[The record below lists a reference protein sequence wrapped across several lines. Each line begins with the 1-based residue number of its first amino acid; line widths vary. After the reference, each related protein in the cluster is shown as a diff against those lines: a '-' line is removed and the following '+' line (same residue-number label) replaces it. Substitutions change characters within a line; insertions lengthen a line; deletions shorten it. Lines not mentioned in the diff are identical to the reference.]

1 MSSSEDEDFQSSPS
15 RSPSPKRANGKKAG
29 GGAKNKTIEQRYQKK
44 SQLEHILLRPDT
56 YIGSTEVHTQ
66 ALWVMEEGQERMT
79 YKTINYVPGLYK
91 IVDEILVNAADVKA
105 RESEEH
111 QGKTLKPGARRMSA
125 IKIDINKA
133 TGRISI
139 WNDGEG
145 IPVAIHQEHQVY
157 VPEMIFGQLLT
168 SDNYDDSECR
178 VTGGRNGYGA
188 KLTNIFSREFSVECG
203 DGERKKKFKMTWT
216 RNMGQKS
223 EPEISAFSGTDFVK
237 ISFVP
242 DFTKFGMTGL
252 DDDVL
257 CLLRKRAYDLA
268 GTSGVKVFLNGTRIG
283 INSFTEYVDLYLG
296 TGGKK
301 GSRAEEANK
310 SDEEDYDV
318 DSDDDDGEWG
328 GEKKKKRGKATK
340 KRTKKGGDD
349 AGAGED
355 NEGNGENGVEKKV
368 IKIHDKQ
375 WRWEVVISSTDGGQF
390 QQVSF
395 VNSICTTKGGTHVS
409 HVLEPLLAAIVKKA
423 NAKNRGGMEIKSA
436 HVKQHL
442 WIFVSC
448 LIVNPAFDSQTK
460 ETLTT
465 KPARFGSKCA
475 LADKTISGV
484 VKSAIVENVVMWAQ
498 TKQQVE
504 LRKQMKVG
512 KTKGRERLAGI
523 PKLEDA
529 NDAGGRHSQECTLI
543 LTEGDSAKTSCL
555 AGLSVVGRD
564 RFGVFPLRGKL
575 LNVRDA
581 SFKQLAENKEI
592 QNILKI
598 VGLQVNDRTEDAR
611 GLRYGSLMIMTDQ
624 DHDGSHIK
632 GLLINMMHHYWPQL
646 LKCRGFLKEF
656 VTPIV
661 KVSKNNVEKAF
672 YTIPEYEQWK
682 RSCNTTGWKIKYY
695 KGLGTSTDR
704 EFKEYFNDLAKHQID
719 FVWSGQHDGELI
731 DMAFNKR
738 RAEDRK
744 RWLQSYREGTYV
756 DHNASSLS
764 YADFVNK
771 ELILFSRYDTERSI
785 PQLVDGWKPGQ
796 RKVLFACIKKNMKHE
811 LKVAQLAGYVSEVSA
826 YHHGEASLQQ
836 TIVTMAQRFV
846 GSNNLNFLEP
856 VGQFGSRKEGGKD
869 ASAARYIFTKLAF
882 YTRLVFHEADDPIL
896 EYEYEEGQRI
906 EPKMYVPVIPTVL
919 VNGSEGI
926 GTGWSSFVPNYNPRD
941 IIANLKRYI
950 DGEEMQRMSPWYR
963 GFKGRIEANAAGT
976 GFETSGLIE
985 KCADDAYQIT
995 ELPIKRWTQDYKEW
1009 LEEQLPTA
1017 EKRDTLIADYRDCS
1031 SHEEIHFTVKVS
1043 EDRLDRPVR
1052 EGLEKYFK
1060 LKTSLSTTNL
1070 TLFDPLGRVQRYA
1083 NELEIIKE
1091 FAPVRLEFYNRRKA
1105 YCLAML
1111 EKARR
1116 ILSNRLRFIL
1126 AVISGELV
1134 VSNKRKNVL
1143 VEELFSKGYDPMK
1156 EIEDAAEAE
1165 IRAALKRDATID
1177 DEALAEGADEEG
1189 EEEIVA
1195 GCTAKDYDYLLGM
1208 ALWSLTLEKVEDLR
1222 GEMREK
1228 EVELEDLKR
1237 TSVQTLWKRDLD
1249 ALLVALDKQDEIDEM
1264 LLQEGRKFQKKA
1276 RGGQAALMAKKKG
1289 KAAPRGGKAAP
1300 RKKKRHS
1307 DSSEES
1313 ISSESSS
1320 EEESADDSGEESDED
1335 TYTPPKKAKGGSKVS
1350 PPNRGVSSAA
1360 SRSPSGV
1367 NTPASTRHN
1376 ELDTASSATA
1386 DLNKK
1391 DEKAEGQKTEAGSL
1405 RASES
1410 GNVPATWKAETMKEE
1425 VQDYACPLKAEI
1437 EAGVPDG
1444 SAFVCGYEN
1453 ADMDVYPPRSSS
1465 VSAPVPAPVI
1475 AKPLSLLERLKLG
1488 SSTSSLLSVGGT
1500 KKQLTLEEIFGSKI
1514 AKPASAS
1521 EKPDALA
1528 TNCEN
1533 VAAGGATSAS
1543 SRSQAGK
1550 SLFLAS
1556 EDDASPAKSAGG
1568 SASSA
1573 AAAAAESGRQS
1584 ALASQES
1591 VREKKRKKV
1600 ASDSEEDS
1608 RKGERTRKKALVLSS
1623 DDDAKSEVDSPAK
1636 KKSSTP
1642 RKPAAKQR
1650 AASKKKR
1657 ASSDDEKSEN
1667 SSVASPLSS
1676 SRPQRRAAATPR
1688 KYAISDSSEEDTES
1702 DASIDSAEDDE

>member
-1 MSSSEDEDFQSSPS
+1 MSSSEDEEFQNSSPS
-15 RSPSPKRANGKKAG
+15 LSPAHSRPEKGKKSG
-29 GGAKNKTIEQRYQKK
+29 GGKPKTIEQRYQKK

-66 ALWVMEEGQERMT
+66 ALWVMEEGQETMV

-105 RESEEH
+105 REGEE
-111 QGKTLKPGARRMSA
+111 QKGKPLKPGARRMSA

-133 TGRISI
+133 SGRITI

-145 IPVAIHQEHQVY
+145 IPVAIHQEHKVY

-188 KLTNIFSREFSVECG
+188 KLTNIFSREFTVECA

-216 RNMGQKS
+216 KNMEQKS
-223 EPEISAFSGTDFVK
+223 ESEISSYNGTDYVK
-237 ISFVP
+237 ISFIP
-242 DFTKFGMTGL
+242 DFAKFGMTGF
-252 DDDVL
+252 DDDSL
-257 CLLRKRAYDLA
+257 SLLRKRAYDLA
-268 GTSGVKVFLNGTRIG
+268 GTSGVKVFLNGTRID
-283 INSFTEYVDLYLG
+283 INSFSQYVDLYLG
-296 TGGKK
+296 GRKSEKPSKEKEEFDESDDDWDEGPKRKKAAKKNGKK
-301 GSRAEEANK
+301 GELE
-310 SDEEDYDV
+310 DEEDV
-318 DSDDDDGEWG
+318 
-328 GEKKKKRGKATK
+328 A
-340 KRTKKGGDD
+340 
-349 AGAGED
+349 
-355 NEGNGENGVEKKV
+355 NGVEKKV

-409 HVLEPLLAAIVKKA
+409 HVIEPLLAAIVKKA
-423 NAKNRGGMEIKSA
+423 NTKNKGGMEIKAA

-465 KPARFGSKCA
+465 KPAKFGSKCT
-475 LADKTISGV
+475 LADKTIGQV
-484 VKSAIVENVVMWAQ
+484 VKSSIVENVVLWAQ

-529 NDAGGRHSQECTLI
+529 NDAGGRHSQDCTLI

-564 RFGVFPLRGKL
+564 RYGVFPLRGKL

-581 SFKQLAENKEI
+581 SFKQLTENKEI

-598 VGLQVNDRTEDAR
+598 VGLQVNDRTEDTR
-611 GLRYGSLMIMTDQ
+611 GLRYGSVMIMTDQ

-646 LKCRGFLKEF
+646 LKCRGFLKAF
-656 VTPIV
+656 STPIV

-704 EFKEYFNDLAKHQID
+704 EFKEYFNDLDKHQID

-731 DMAFNKR
+731 DMAFNKK

-744 RWLQSYREGTYV
+744 RWLQSYQEGTFV

-764 YADFVNK
+764 YSDFVNK

-869 ASAARYIFTKLAF
+869 ASAARYIFTRLAF

-919 VNGSEGI
+919 INGSEGI

-941 IIANLKRYI
+941 VIENLRRYI
-950 DGEEMQRMSPWYR
+950 DGEEMQRMTPWYR
-963 GFKGRIEANAAGT
+963 GFRGRIEENAAGT
-976 GFETSGLIE
+976 GFETIGLVRRCGE
-985 KCADDAYQIT
+985 DTYEIT

-1009 LEEQLPTA
+1009 LEENLPTA

-1031 SHEEIHFTVKVS
+1031 SHEEIHFTVKVG
-1043 EDRLDRPVR
+1043 EERVERPER

-1060 LKTSLSTTNL
+1060 LKSSLSITNL
-1070 TLFDPLGRVQRYA
+1070 TLFDPHGRVQRYA

-1091 FAPVRLEFYNRRKA
+1091 FAPIRLEFYHRRKA

-1126 AVISGELV
+1126 AVVNGELIIN
-1134 VSNKRKNVL
+1134 NKRKKAL
-1143 VEELFSKGYDPMK
+1143 IEELFSQGYDPMK
-1156 EIEDAAEAE
+1156 EIEDAANAG
-1165 IRAALKRDATID
+1165 IRAALKRDVTVD
-1177 DEALAEGADEEG
+1177 DEALAEGGEE

-1195 GCTAKDYDYLLGM
+1195 GCTAKHYDYLLGM
-1208 ALWSLTLEKVEDLR
+1208 PMWSLTLEKVEDLR
-1222 GEMREK
+1222 GEMRQK
-1228 EVELEDLKR
+1228 ELELEELR
-1237 TSVQTLWKRDLD
+1237 HTSVQTLWKRDLD
-1249 ALLVALDKQDEIDEM
+1249 ALVAALDKQDGIDEM
-1264 LLQEGRKFQKKA
+1264 LLQEGRKFQKNA
-1276 RGGQAALMAKKKG
+1276 RAGQALSQKQKQRKAAPQKGKQAAKKK
-1289 KAAPRGGKAAP
+1289 KQT
-1300 RKKKRHS
+1300 S
-1307 DSSEES
+1307 SSEES
-1313 ISSESSS
+1313 ISSESSEEDS
-1320 EEESADDSGEESDED
+1320 DSGASGESDEEEES
-1335 TYTPPKKAKGGSKVS
+1335 YTPPKKAKTTVSLPTGRPASGSATS
-1350 PPNRGVSSAA
+1350 CT
-1360 SRSPSGV
+1360 
-1367 NTPASTRHN
+1367 NTPASTDRRSAPAGSSSLFQGTSSKN
-1376 ELDTASSATA
+1376 LDGAKKGDAETTPNVSVAA
-1386 DLNKK
+1386 KK
-1391 DEKAEGQKTEAGSL
+1391 DEKANA
-1405 RASES
+1405 ES
-1410 GNVPATWKAETMKEE
+1410 SGDRP
-1425 VQDYACPLKAEI
+1425 EI
-1437 EAGVPDG
+1437 
-1444 SAFVCGYEN
+1444 
-1453 ADMDVYPPRSSS
+1453 PP
-1465 VSAPVPAPVI
+1465 PAPAI
-1475 AKPLSLLERLKLG
+1475 ARPLSLLERLKMGATG
-1488 SSTSSLLSVGGT
+1488 SALSSSYSQ
-1500 KKQLTLEEIFGSKI
+1500 KKQMTLEEIFGSKI
-1514 AKPASAS
+1514 ANKSVEKKSDAEKDEKSREDAGAS
-1521 EKPDALA
+1521 EARTGAERRDASRAETSLFLLSDEESNSKKKP
-1528 TNCEN
+1528 TSSSSSCSSSS
-1533 VAAGGATSAS
+1533 VSAS
-1543 SRSQAGK
+1543 SSSRGESESRSRV
-1550 SLFLAS
+1550 
-1556 EDDASPAKSAGG
+1556 
-1568 SASSA
+1568 SSQ
-1573 AAAAAESGRQS
+1573 SGQR
-1584 ALASQES
+1584 
-1591 VREKKRKKV
+1591 RRKP
-1600 ASDSEEDS
+1600 
-1608 RKGERTRKKALVLSS
+1608 LVLSS
-1623 DDDAKSEVDSPAK
+1623 DDESEEELETTSRKRKAHSSLESTPTTKAK
-1636 KKSSTP
+1636 KAVKQTTP
-1642 RKPAAKQR
+1642 
-1650 AASKKKR
+1650 KKKK
-1657 ASSDDEKSEN
+1657 ASSDEEVVSLDR
-1667 SSVASPLSS
+1667 ASIATDPSPCS
-1676 SRPQRRAAATPR
+1676 TRPQRRAAAAPK
-1688 KYAISDSSEEDTES
+1688 KYKISDS
-1702 DASIDSAEDDE
+1702 EDDEEDESAESSIPSDDDDDDD

>member
-1 MSSSEDEDFQSSPS
+1 MSSSEDEDFQSSSPS
-15 RSPSPKRANGKKAG
+15 RSPPRSTPENGKKSG
-29 GGAKNKTIEQRYQKK
+29 GGKPKTIEQRYQKK

-56 YIGSTEVHTQ
+56 YIGSTEMHTQ
-66 ALWVMEEGQERMT
+66 SLWVMEEGQECMV

-105 RESEEH
+105 REGEEKK
-111 QGKTLKPGARRMSA
+111 GKPLKPGARRMSA
-125 IKIDINKA
+125 IKIDINKSA
-133 TGRISI
+133 GRITI

-145 IPVAIHQEHQVY
+145 IPVAIHQEHKVY

-188 KLTNIFSREFSVECG
+188 KLTNIFSSEFTVECA

-216 RNMGQKS
+216 RNMGQKT
-223 EPEISAFSGTDFVK
+223 EPEISSYNGTDYVK

-242 DFTKFGMTGL
+242 DFAKFGMRGF
-252 DDDVL
+252 DDDSL
-257 CLLRKRAYDLA
+257 SLLRKRAYDLA
-268 GTSGVKVFLNGTRIG
+268 GTAGVRVFLNGTRIDVS
-283 INSFTEYVDLYLG
+283 SFSQYVDLYLG
-296 TGGKK
+296 G
-301 GSRAEEANK
+301 RK
-310 SDEEDYDV
+310 SEKPRKEKDEDDAGD
-318 DSDDDDGEWG
+318 DSDDDWDEGPKR
-328 GEKKKKRGKATK
+328 KKGAKKRK
-340 KRTKKGGDD
+340 KDGQDD
-349 AGAGED
+349 E
-355 NEGNGENGVEKKV
+355 ETENGVETKV
-368 IKIHDKQ
+368 IKIHEKQ
-375 WRWEVVISSTDGGQF
+375 WRWEIVISSTDGGQF

-395 VNSICTTKGGTHVS
+395 VNSICTTKGGSHVT

-423 NAKNRGGMEIKSA
+423 NTKNKGGMEIKAA

-465 KPARFGSKCA
+465 KPAKFGSKCT
-475 LADKTISGV
+475 LADKTIGAV
-484 VKSAIVENVVMWAQ
+484 VKSSIVENVVLWAQ

-512 KTKGRERLAGI
+512 KTKGRERLSGI

-564 RFGVFPLRGKL
+564 RYGVFPLRGKL

-581 SFKQLAENKEI
+581 SFKQLTENKEI

-611 GLRYGSLMIMTDQ
+611 GLRYGSVMIMTDQ

-646 LKCRGFLKEF
+646 LKCRGFLKAF
-656 VTPIV
+656 LTPIV

-682 RSCNTTGWKIKYY
+682 RSCNTTGWRIKYY

-704 EFKEYFNDLAKHQID
+704 EFKEYFNDLSKHQID

-744 RWLQSYREGTYV
+744 RWLQSYQEGTFV

-811 LKVAQLAGYVSEVSA
+811 IKVAQLAGYVAEVSA

-869 ASAARYIFTKLAF
+869 ASAARYIFTRLAF

-919 VNGSEGI
+919 INGSEGI

-941 IIANLKRYI
+941 VIENLRRYI
-950 DGEEMQRMSPWYR
+950 DGEEMQRMTPWYR
-963 GFKGRIEANAAGT
+963 GFRGKIEENSAGT
-976 GFETSGLIE
+976 GFETSGLVE
-985 KCADDAYQIT
+985 KCGEGAFEIT
-995 ELPIKRWTQDYKEW
+995 ELPIKKWTQDYKEW
-1009 LEEQLPTA
+1009 LEENLPTA

-1043 EDRLDRPVR
+1043 EERLERPER

-1070 TLFDPLGRVQRYA
+1070 TLFDPHGRVQRYA

-1091 FAPVRLEFYNRRKA
+1091 FAPIRLDFYHRRKA

-1111 EKARR
+1111 EKSRR

-1126 AVISGELV
+1126 AVVNGQLIIN
-1134 VSNKRKNVL
+1134 NKRKKVL
-1143 VEELFSKGYDPMK
+1143 VEELFSQGYDPMK
-1156 EIEDAAEAE
+1156 EIEDAANAG
-1165 IRAALKRDATID
+1165 IRAALKRDIAVD
-1177 DEALAEGADEEG
+1177 DEALAEGGEE

-1195 GCTAKDYDYLLGM
+1195 GCTAKHYDYLLGM
-1208 ALWSLTLEKVEDLR
+1208 PMWSLTLEKVEDLR

-1228 EVELEDLKR
+1228 ELELEELKR

-1249 ALLVALDKQDEIDEM
+1249 ALVAALDKQDEIDEM
-1264 LLQEGRKFQKKA
+1264 LLQEGRRFQKKA
-1276 RGGQAALMAKKKG
+1276 RAGQALLQAKKKL
-1289 KAAPRGGKAAP
+1289 KAAPQKGKPAA
-1300 RKKKRHS
+1300 KKKHS
-1307 DSSEES
+1307 TSSEES
-1313 ISSESSS
+1313 ISSESS
-1320 EEESADDSGEESDED
+1320 EEESDIDESDEES
-1335 TYTPPKKAKGGSKVS
+1335 YTPAKKPKSKGTL
-1350 PPNRGVSSAA
+1350 PSARPA
-1360 SRSPSGV
+1360 SAGALSCT
-1367 NTPASTRHN
+1367 NTPASSDRRRAVP
-1376 ELDTASSATA
+1376 TASTPVQ
-1386 DLNKK
+1386 NKNSQ
-1391 DEKAEGQKTEAGSL
+1391 DEK
-1405 RASES
+1405 
-1410 GNVPATWKAETMKEE
+1410 ETKKKE
-1425 VQDYACPLKAEI
+1425 DAA
-1437 EAGVPDG
+1437 AAANGT
-1444 SAFVCGYEN
+1444 N
-1453 ADMDVYPPRSSS
+1453 
-1465 VSAPVPAPVI
+1465 VSAPLESAEGDNGASVADRSKTSLPSPTI
-1475 AKPLSLLERLKLG
+1475 TKPLSLLERLKMG
-1488 SSTSSLLSVGGT
+1488 SSTSSILNASSSQ
-1500 KKQLTLEEIFGSKI
+1500 KKQMTLEEIFGSRI
-1514 AKPASAS
+1514 ANKPTTEKKKDTETDEKNGGEAAAPDSPAEGSAR
-1521 EKPDALA
+1521 
-1528 TNCEN
+1528 
-1533 VAAGGATSAS
+1533 VAA
-1543 SRSQAGK
+1543 RSET
-1550 SLFLAS
+1550 SLFLLS
-1556 EDDASPAKSAGG
+1556 DEETTKRPVSSSSSLGG
-1568 SASSA
+1568 NERS
-1573 AAAAAESGRQS
+1573 RV
-1584 ALASQES
+1584 ASQGS
-1591 VREKKRKKV
+1591 QGIQKRRKSKV
-1600 ASDSEEDS
+1600 
-1608 RKGERTRKKALVLSS
+1608 LVLSS
-1623 DDDAKSEVDSPAK
+1623 EDESDEEVETKSKKRKAEASLESTPKTKANKARRQSTPK
-1636 KKSSTP
+1636 KK
-1642 RKPAAKQR
+1642 
-1650 AASKKKR
+1650 
-1657 ASSDDEKSEN
+1657 ASSDEDEESPDRD
-1667 SSVASPLSS
+1667 SVEPSPRS
-1676 SRPQRRAAATPR
+1676 SRPQRRAAASPK
-1688 KYAISDSSEEDTES
+1688 KYKISDSE
-1702 DASIDSAEDDE
+1702 EDDESAESSFASDGDEE